1 MKKKSITLT
10 VILICTLTIIFT
22 LVGCTDKDS
31 AETATISAVTTIKE
45 TVPSTTSNV
54 SETRE
59 SSPTKKYSDSHES
72 SSIEESQAE
81 VKTSTA
87 VYSIE
92 KSQTEEETST
102 VDYSIEENILN
113 EVDDNS
119 APTPVYARCI
129 VDTTVISD
137 YEYSLYR
144 GELVYVLEYVDDTTA
159 VIEWYHST
167 ATVSLDTLSI
177 YPEGYTPN
185 FESDSFAGCITN

>member
-31 AETATISAVTTIKE
+31 AETATTSAVTTIEE
-45 TVPSTTSNV
+45 TVVSTTSNL

-59 SSPTKKYSDSHES
+59 SSDSYES

-87 VYSIE
+87 VYSTE
-92 KSQTEEETST
+92 ESQTEDETSI
-102 VDYSIEENILN
+102 VDYSIEEDISE
-113 EVDDNS
+113 EVDDSS
-119 APTPVYARCI
+119 APPPIYARCI
-129 VDTTVISD
+129 SDTTINSD
-137 YEYSLYR
+137 YTEYSLYR
-144 GELVYVLEYVDDTTA
+144 GEIVCISEYIDDTTA

-167 ATVSLDTLSI
+167 ATVSLDSLYV

-185 FESDSFAGCITN
+185 FESNSFAGCITN